1 LLGNPTNLTHWATR
15 ALQSKWAWSKR
26 YYWHLKV
33 RFLLWPSPWNRQ
45 QIKNKNKTNN
55 KRDDFTF
62 PIVNFPFISRNIPAS
77 PAYGVYISQCRRY
90 SRVCASIM
98 IIWAVFRYWNTAFQK
113 ARLKS
118 SLQKL
123 YGRHYNLVY
132 CDEISISQ
140 IIMGLFLSE

>member
-1 LLGNPTNLTHWATR
+1 LWQRVECTLLCNIQSRGRTHAVLVIGFYELLGNPTNLTHWATR

-98 IIWAVFRYWNTAFQK
+98 IIWAVFRYWNTAFPK
-113 ARLKS
+113 
-118 SLQKL
+118 
-123 YGRHYNLVY
+123 G
-132 CDEISISQ
+132 
-140 IIMGLFLSE
+140 